1 MPKLTDDR
9 RTARRTEITQ
19 AAARCFEVK
28 GFEAASMAD
37 IVKES
42 GLSAGAIYVHFENKD
57 DLIRQVMREALDDRA
72 DELDNIA
79 ERIPLPTPT
88 ELIHELVEGAT
99 RRKSSALRIHSWSA
113 CLRNPALVD
122 LLRDFAGRRDAALAA
137 YMRAWLIHQGVDAA
151 EANRRSQPLAALV
164 AALFQGFLMQT
175 TLDPAQSMD
184 QLLDAVA
191 LVDFTGN
198 PRTPDAGG
206 GGRGVGCGEMDA

>member
-122 LLRDFAGRRDAALAA
+122 LLRDFAGRRDAALPRTCGPGSST
-137 YMRAWLIHQGVDAA
+137 RAWTPRKQTGAA
-151 EANRRSQPLAALV
+151 SPSPLWWPPCSRA
-164 AALFQGFLMQT
+164 
-175 TLDPAQSMD
+175 S
-184 QLLDAVA
+184 
-191 LVDFTGN
+191 
-198 PRTPDAGG
+198 
-206 GGRGVGCGEMDA
+206 